1 MTVSTNLPFWL
12 FFLSFV
18 ADFTNKLALKQENFE
33 EFAAILNDSSD
44 IGLTV
49 KREDSS
55 VMQALS
61 NSSSDEQSIPQK
73 CSMQTND
80 IHSQADLRKL
90 FDCRVIAGDLV
101 ISEYQDSSVQLG
113 GIETIGGSLIIE
125 DEPGI
130 NKLEATNLKQIKES
144 FKLQKL
150 TSFSHMSVPKLQSVK
165 QVDWVVLPMLSNVYL
180 ENEIDDVEKITLA
193 DTSLSGFT
201 GFSID
206 KLDHLDINNNRDLE
220 IIHSNVTQITGNL
233 HIAANSKNVRVAL
246 PHLESVR
253 NISIHEISD
262 LYASNIKEVKDTVN
276 IINND
281 FETLSLKNLKD
292 IGGTLNLYGNKALR
306 EVDFSALMKIN
317 GGLII
322 SKNDKIEKIDFFPL
336 LLLIDGAIE
345 IDGNVK
351 EANFEKLRLVKGSAL
366 TKTTNAGFD
375 CDEWIDGRFS
385 RVVRGDKI
393 ECNNG
398 RQSKTNVI
406 KSTTGKSLNH
416 KANVKN
422 SSALQL
428 FPRLNHFVR
437 ILTYFSLALV
447 I

>member
-1 MTVSTNLPFWL
+1 M
-12 FFLSFV
+12 
-18 ADFTNKLALKQENFE
+18 KQENFE
-33 EFAAILNDSSD
+33 EFAAILNDSD
-44 IGLTV
+44 NIGFAA
-49 KREDSS
+49 KREISN
-55 VMQALS
+55 VVQALS
-61 NSSSDEQSIPQK
+61 NSTTDDQNIPQK
-73 CSMQTND
+73 CSTQTND

-90 FDCRVIAGDLV
+90 FDCRTVTGDIV

-130 NKLEATNLKQIKES
+130 TRLEANNLKKIKES

-180 ENEIDDVEKITLA
+180 DNEIDDVKKITLA

-206 KLDHLDINNNRDLE
+206 KLEHLDVNNNRDLE
-220 IIHSNVTQITGNL
+220 IIHSNVTEITGNL

-281 FETLSLKNLKD
+281 FETLSLPNLKD
-292 IGGTLNLYGNKALR
+292 IGGTLNLYGNKVLK

-322 SKNDKIEKIDFFPL
+322 AKNDKMENVDFFPL

-345 IDGNVK
+345 IEGNVK
-351 EANFEKLRLVKGSAL
+351 QANFEKLRLVKGSAL
-366 TKTTNAGFD
+366 AKTTNEGFD
-375 CDEWIDGRFS
+375 CDEWMDGRFS

-406 KSTTGKSLNH
+406 KSSTGKSLNH

-428 FPRLNHFVR
+428 FPRLNQFIR
-437 ILTYFSLALV
+437 FMIYFTLAL
-447 I
+447 II